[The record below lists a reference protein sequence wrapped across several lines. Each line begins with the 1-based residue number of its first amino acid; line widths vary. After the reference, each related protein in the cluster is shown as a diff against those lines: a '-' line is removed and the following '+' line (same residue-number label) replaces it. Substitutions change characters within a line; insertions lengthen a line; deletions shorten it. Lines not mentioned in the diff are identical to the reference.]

1 MRKMEDE
8 LELVDVISDMVDGL
22 QDDSLDKDVFNKK

>member
-8 LELVDVISDMVDGL
+8 LELVDVISNIVDGL
-22 QDDSLDKDVFNKK
+22 QDGSLDKDVFNKK